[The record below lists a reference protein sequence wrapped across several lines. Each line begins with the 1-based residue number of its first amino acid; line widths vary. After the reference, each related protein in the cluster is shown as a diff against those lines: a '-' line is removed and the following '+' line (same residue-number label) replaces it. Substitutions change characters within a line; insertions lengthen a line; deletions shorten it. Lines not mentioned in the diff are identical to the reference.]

1 MLTPTPYGCILRAW
15 RRQAGLSQQAL
26 AYRLSIKQSTIS
38 GWETASN
45 PGMAIL
51 RRWAEI
57 TGLPLAEIVALG
69 ETHQD
74 APGCAPAERPAGIR
88 P

>member
-1 MLTPTPYGCILRAW
+1 MLTPTPYGRILRAW

-26 AYRLSIKQSTIS
+26 ADRLGVRQSTIS
-38 GWETASN
+38 GWETAAG
-45 PGMAIL
+45 PGLAIL

-69 ETHQD
+69 ETQQD
-74 APGCAPAERPAGIR
+74 AP
-88 P
+88 

>member
-26 AYRLSIKQSTIS
+26 ADRLGVRQSTIS
-38 GWETASN
+38 GWETATK
-45 PGMAIL
+45 PGLAIL
-51 RRWAEI
+51 RRWATI

-69 ETHQD
+69 ETQQETDHD
-74 APGCAPAERPAGIR
+74 HVLPPAD
-88 P
+88 